1 MLRGSHKTMVKTLE
15 RIVKKYNCELDV
27 TVISSDSKIGNPEY
41 YFERYDQARRGCFD
55 YNLKTL
61 LSDRIYLIFQDRIL
75 RFILI
80 DDRLDYLDA
89 KWSKIIEK
97 ELADAKNYWDSVKE
111 EQEKEYWESLGYQY

>member
-1 MLRGSHKTMVKTLE
+1 MLRGSHKFIKETLE

-27 TVISSDSKIGNPEY
+27 YVISDSNEIGNPEY
-41 YFERYDQARRGCFD
+41 YYDRYTMAKRGEFD
-55 YNLKTL
+55 YELKTL
-61 LSDRIYLIFQDRIL
+61 LENRLYLIFQDRIL